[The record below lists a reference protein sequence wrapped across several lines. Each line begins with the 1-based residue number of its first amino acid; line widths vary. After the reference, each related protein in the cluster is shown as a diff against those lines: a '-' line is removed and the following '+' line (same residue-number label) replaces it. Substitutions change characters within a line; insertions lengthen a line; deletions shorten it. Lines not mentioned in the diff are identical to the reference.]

1 MKKSKTNYEKQNKNI
16 NYNFNSNQFKT
27 TDINILL
34 NRVKLD
40 KKKNLNK
47 KITILTSL
55 FLSVIAISFLFF
67 K

>member
-47 KITILTSL
+47 KIIIFSILSFSLMATS
-55 FLSVIAISFLFF
+55 FFLF